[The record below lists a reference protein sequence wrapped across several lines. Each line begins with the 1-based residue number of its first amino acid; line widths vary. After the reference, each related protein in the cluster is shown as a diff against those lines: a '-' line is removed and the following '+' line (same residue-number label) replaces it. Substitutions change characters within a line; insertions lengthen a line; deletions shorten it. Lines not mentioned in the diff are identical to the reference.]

1 MKLIVRGIFFSACV
15 LAGVLLAGCGT
26 TPTGD
31 FASGP
36 TNSLDTPLTNT
47 SPVADVA
54 RFQVGDTVIVSFSG
68 LPNDDP
74 MQTQTHAETIKE
86 DGTIGLPYIG
96 AVVAAGKTPGEI
108 QNEIHDLY
116 VPKYYLNLTVSVSS
130 GDRVYYVSG
139 EIKGDGRVLYVDGST
154 VTKAIQSAGGL
165 TDFASHKV
173 WLIRAAN
180 GQRIQVDYDEALRNP
195 AEDPP
200 VYPNDQINVP
210 RRLW

>member
-1 MKLIVRGIFFSACV
+1 MSEESFSAPAFWRALCWPV
-15 LAGVLLAGCGT
+15 CGT
-26 TPTGD
+26 PSTGD
-31 FASGP
+31 FGSRS
-36 TNSLDTPLTNT
+36 TNSPGTLSTNT
-47 SPVADVA
+47 SPVPDVA

-68 LPNDDP
+68 LPNGDP
-74 MQTQTHAETIKE
+74 MQTETHAETIKE
-86 DGTIGLPYIG
+86 DGTIALPYIG
-96 AVVAAGKTPGEI
+96 SVVAAGKTPGEI

-173 WLIRAAN
+173 WLIRAAT

-195 AEDPP
+195 ADDPP
-200 VYPNDQINVP
+200 IYPNDQINVP
-210 RRLW
+210 RKLW